1 MSARDLDAVWLIDKP
16 TGKIV
21 WKLNGTPYSK
31 DGAQLV
37 SVVGDP
43 ETAFYHQHDARLQP
57 NGDIS
62 LFDDHTNKPGL
73 ARGVEYSLDLASG
86 TAKMVWQYQGPAD
99 TVAMGSFRRYPDGS
113 NLVSWGLSTTLLLTE
128 VTNDG
133 KELLEMSFDQGNSA
147 YRAVKVPLGA
157 LDIALLRA
165 TSGRT
170 E

>member
-1 MSARDLDAVWLIDKP
+1 
-16 TGKIV
+16 
-21 WKLNGTPYSK
+21 
-31 DGAQLV
+31 
-37 SVVGDP
+37 
-43 ETAFYHQHDARLQP
+43 
-57 NGDIS
+57 
-62 LFDDHTNKPGL
+62 
-73 ARGVEYSLDLASG
+73 
-86 TAKMVWQYQGPAD
+86 MVWQYQGPAN

-113 NLVSWGLSTTLLLTE
+113 NLISWGLSTTLLLTE